1 LNLLGDFKFFLNR
14 QKGLLLGENAVSN
27 EVTQAEYKGEKP
39 YWFDVASTKHAKANE
54 ISVKNEETV
63 NDKAH
68 GHHAEFEREAAR
80 RAEDKQEEVEKN
92 PTGQDEK
99 AVADIDCSAGDAQKV
114 EKNRERGEDQLHTE
128 HPQDD
133 AAPAGLHYFEKQEQQ
148 RQGEGE
154 RDGTNDVTGNGGR
167 DGKHGEERRFAQEY
181 ADGVKDDIYAE
192 VEKSAVRG
200 LFAKKKNTHG
210 DEADGQ
216 ENCADSNGKKLS
228 SATRR

>member
-92 PTGQDEK
+92 PTGQEEK

-114 EKNRERGEDQLHTE
+114 E
-128 HPQDD
+128 
-133 AAPAGLHYFEKQEQQ
+133 
-148 RQGEGE
+148 
-154 RDGTNDVTGNGGR
+154 
-167 DGKHGEERRFAQEY
+167 
-181 ADGVKDDIYAE
+181 
-192 VEKSAVRG
+192 
-200 LFAKKKNTHG
+200 
-210 DEADGQ
+210 
-216 ENCADSNGKKLS
+216 
-228 SATRR
+228 